1 VVTICFSIGSVFF
14 DGRRVSNEHDR
25 RAAAVRPGDLATE
38 FKERTNKQLSEKLP
52 EDMAFLVAR
61 LRSLS
66 ETR

>member
-1 VVTICFSIGSVFF
+1 MNTI
-14 DGRRVSNEHDR
+14 EEQPT
-25 RAAAVRPGDLATE
+25 VRPGDLATE

-66 ETR
+66 DG